1 MLVSLLTHI
10 ALSGKAARQGVD
22 VENLAQ
28 CRCGPPAA
36 AEWKICHR
44 RSLSAAHLPFIDGQK
59 RRSCHVPCP
68 KKWTSGRVIKLLL
81 VKLRDVVKIRAR
93 FAMQNTDNILFR
105 SDIPGPHKSFVA
117 RKPRTKERGY
127 PSNH

>member
-1 MLVSLLTHI
+1 MLPHI
-10 ALSGKAARQGVD
+10 ARLASLRGRVVD

-36 AEWKICHR
+36 EEWKICYRWHR
-44 RSLSAAHLPFIDGQK
+44 PAAHLPFIGGRK
-59 RRSCHVPCP
+59 RLPCHVICP
-68 KKWTSGRVIKLLL
+68 KKWTSGHVIKLLL

-93 FAMQNTDNILFR
+93 FAMQNTDNQLFR

>member
-1 MLVSLLTHI
+1 
-10 ALSGKAARQGVD
+10 
-22 VENLAQ
+22 
-28 CRCGPPAA
+28 
-36 AEWKICHR
+36 
-44 RSLSAAHLPFIDGQK
+44 LPFFFQGAGHAGRRDASEK
-59 RRSCHVPCP
+59 RAGGH
-68 KKWTSGRVIKLLL
+68 VIKFLL

-93 FAMQNTDNILFR
+93 FAMQNTDNQLFR

>member
-1 MLVSLLTHI
+1 MHDRT
-10 ALSGKAARQGVD
+10 AY
-22 VENLAQ
+22 
-28 CRCGPPAA
+28 
-36 AEWKICHR
+36 
-44 RSLSAAHLPFIDGQK
+44 LPFF
-59 RRSCHVPCP
+59 RRGTGHPGKGDAPENCH
-68 KKWTSGRVIKLLL
+68 TGHVIKFLL

-93 FAMQNTDNILFR
+93 FAMQNTDNQLFR